1 MKQLG
6 PCEGPVHQPGLQDV
20 NWRASTNGQGGVAVA
35 SILPVE
41 PCTQP
46 LIFNGSLKPW
56 PGCEG

>member
-6 PCEGPVHQPGLQDV
+6 PREGRVHQPGLQDV
-20 NWRASTNGQGGVAVA
+20 HWRASPSGQGGVAVA

-41 PCTQP
+41 PCMQP

-56 PGCEG
+56 PGREG